1 MSLKKICS
9 CRFFVPVETSTRS
22 PFRMAGTRY
31 ASVLPVPVPASASS
45 TPPRSNASAT
55 AAAISIWP
63 ARGSKSATAPVSGPP
78 SANAALAAS
87 TRLQDCRIAEL
98 REGSNEPLRSFL
110 PSCNSA
116 ILQFCNLRVG
126 IQRESAAQ
134 SLHLGADHREGPVVL
149 GCLQRA
155 RDEIA
160 DGRHFGLAHAAR
172 RHRGRADANAACHH
186 GRILIER
193 NRVLVDGDARLSQRR
208 FGDLARD
215 PLREH

>member
-134 SLHLGADHREGPVVL
+134 SLHLGADHGEGPVVL

-155 RDEIA
+155 RDEDTRSEEHTSELQSHSFISYA
-160 DGRHFGLAHAAR
+160 VFCLKTNTNSPASFAIRYR
-172 RHRGRADANAACHH
+172 RPGQRAVPCLHC
-186 GRILIER
+186 R
-193 NRVLVDGDARLSQRR
+193 
-208 FGDLARD
+208 
-215 PLREH
+215 